1 MTDWKS
7 FPHSDDSHGFRADQL
22 EDMWD
27 DLHAGDQEP
36 WPGPAR
42 MESLSETAPA
52 AFPDDF
58 DGDCSALAD
67 RLQSGWAAFHQGDF
81 HAARTT
87 GLACGLLGHVLVNK
101 ATGIYANHLEDDAG
115 QAERLYRDVIE
126 RSEQAQSALPDDANA
141 WYFHA
146 FALGRLSQSLSV
158 VKALKQG
165 YGGKIQ
171 RSLDRTLELAP
182 DHAEAHTG
190 KGLYH
195 AEIIDKVGKL
205 IGGMTYGADADEAL
219 QHFQR
224 ALEIDPRAPVAHM
237 EYGNGLYLLYGDKR
251 IDDVTDAYIKASELP
266 PRDAMEK
273 LDQALAASELE

>member
-1 MTDWKS
+1 MSSWTD
-7 FPHSDDSHGFRADQL
+7 FPHPDDSYEFEPEQL
-22 EDMWD
+22 DDMWP
-27 DLHAGDQEP
+27 DLHAGDVEA
-36 WPGPAR
+36 WPDTAR
-42 MESLSETAPA
+42 IESLCETAPA

-58 DGDCSALAD
+58 DGDCKALAE
-67 RLQSGWAAFHQGDF
+67 RLQDGWTAFHQGRFAD
-81 HAARTT
+81 ALKT
-87 GLACGLLGHVLVNK
+87 GQACGLVGHVLCNK
-101 ATGIYANHLEDDAG
+101 ATGIYANHLEDDDD
-115 QAERLYRDVIE
+115 QAETLYRQVIE
-126 RSEQAQSALPDDANA
+126 RAEQAQSVLPDDANA

-165 YGGKIQ
+165 YGSKIQ
-171 RSLDRTLELAP
+171 RSLDRTLELEP
-182 DHAEAHTG
+182 DHAEAHTA

-219 QHFQR
+219 AHFDR
-224 ALEIDPRAPVAHM
+224 ALELTPDSPVAHM
-237 EYGNGLYLLYGDKR
+237 EYGNGLYLIYGDKR
-251 IDDVTDAYIKASELP
+251 IDDVTEAYIKASELP